1 MMRALRHL
9 LPVVLAATLLSACSS
24 LNPFSSSSAKLAPL
38 PELQNATPVTTLW
51 TARIG
56 AAGIYRF
63 APAVVD
69 GQVIAAGH
77 DGAVARFAAGGET
90 RWRAKLDDRL
100 TAGVGADGAL
110 AVVANE
116 RGEVI
121 ALDADTGEERW
132 RGSVNAEVLAPPA
145 LARDFVVVRSSDNR
159 LFGLDRTDGSVAWTY
174 QRTTPPLTLR
184 NQSGMLVDE
193 NVAVTGFPGGKLAA
207 FNLTN
212 GGLIWELTVALPK
225 GSTELERIADVVG
238 EPVIYRQNLC
248 AATFQGRVACFDIS
262 DGRMV
267 WSRPISSSDGISRD
281 ARQVYVTESDDA
293 VSALDA
299 FSGASMWRQS
309 QLENRQL
316 SAPLATPGGVVVADG
331 KGYAL
336 WLSLNTGAFIARAQT
351 DGSAISVAPRMI
363 GDDVLLQ
370 THDGGIFVVAAR

>member
-1 MMRALRHL
+1 MRALGTL
-9 LPVVLAATLLSACSS
+9 LPLVCSAVLLSACSS
-24 LNPFSSSSAKLAPL
+24 LNPFSSSDAKMAPL
-38 PELQNATPVTTLW
+38 PELQNATPATTLW
-51 TARIG
+51 SARIG
-56 AAGIYRF
+56 DADIYRF
-63 APAVVD
+63 SPAVVD

-77 DGAVARFAAGGET
+77 DGDVARFAAGGQA
-90 RWRAKLDDRL
+90 RWRVSLDDRL
-100 TAGVGADGAL
+100 TAGVGADGGL

-121 ALDADTGEERW
+121 ALDADTGEESW
-132 RGSVNAEVLAPPA
+132 RSSVNAEVLAPPA
-145 LARDFVVVRSSDNR
+145 LARNFVIVRSSDNR
-159 LFGLDRTDGSVAWTY
+159 LFGLDRKNGSVQWTY

-184 NQSGMLVDE
+184 NQSGMLVEE
-193 NVAVTGFPGGKLAA
+193 NVAVTGFPGGKLGA
-207 FNLTN
+207 FDLTN

-225 GSTELERIADVVG
+225 GATELERIADVVG

-267 WSRPISSSDGISRD
+267 WSRPLSSSDGISRD

-309 QLENRQL
+309 QLERRQL
-316 SAPLATPGGVVVADG
+316 SAPLATPAGVVVADG
-331 KGYAL
+331 EGYVH
-336 WLSLNTGAFIARAQT
+336 WLSLNSGAFIARAKT
-351 DGSAISVAPRMI
+351 DGSAIDAPPRML

-370 THDGGIFVVAAR
+370 TRDGGIYVVAAR